1 MSFLNKFK
9 THYHIKNV
17 DILIKEEKYDE
28 FFDYLKKLNNN
39 KKLFYEIS
47 LRYISK
53 SIKEYNKDVMD
64 KKIIWIN
71 SFLRDDSKYL
81 NSFIGKYTQNYKSL
95 TQDVNFYKSDLLN
108 MTAVS
113 LYSALAKN
121 IFLFDDPLTVPKLAD
136 KLSIVLPLY

>member
-9 THYHIKNV
+9 SHYHIKNV

-28 FFDYLKKLNNN
+28 FFEYLKKLINN

-53 SIKEYNKDVMD
+53 SIKEYNKDVID

-71 SFLRDDSKYL
+71 SRSLNNICFSFSSKI
-81 NSFIGKYTQNYKSL
+81 FIYKSI
-95 TQDVNFYKSDLLN
+95 SI
-108 MTAVS
+108 
-113 LYSALAKN
+113 KN
-121 IFLFDDPLTVPKLAD
+121 IMKY
-136 KLSIVLPLY
+136 I